1 MADESIRKDFVDGV
15 QEIFSTL
22 FNDGVSDGIDLY
34 LLSTQ
39 TKKNVYKE
47 SKVKIY
53 QKPIKLV
60 AKAQITPVHGEQDT
74 ETIKADAQFTVPLK
88 DLQDKNI
95 EVTTKGLSILRQ
107 GVINFHGTFYSIDNV
122 FPKAYI
128 EDCFLMYTFVCSEE
142 LNVDEVALEVVEE
155 PPTEGGGDNEPVT

>member
-60 AKAQITPVHGEQDT
+60 QRSS
-74 ETIKADAQFTVPLK
+74 LW
-88 DLQDKNI
+88 
-95 EVTTKGLSILRQ
+95 
-107 GVINFHGTFYSIDNV
+107 
-122 FPKAYI
+122 
-128 EDCFLMYTFVCSEE
+128 
-142 LNVDEVALEVVEE
+142 
-155 PPTEGGGDNEPVT
+155 

>member
-53 QKPIKLV
+53 QKIGRASCRERV
-60 AKAQITPVHGEQDT
+60 
-74 ETIKADAQFTVPLK
+74 
-88 DLQDKNI
+88 
-95 EVTTKGLSILRQ
+95 
-107 GVINFHGTFYSIDNV
+107 
-122 FPKAYI
+122 
-128 EDCFLMYTFVCSEE
+128 
-142 LNVDEVALEVVEE
+142 
-155 PPTEGGGDNEPVT
+155 